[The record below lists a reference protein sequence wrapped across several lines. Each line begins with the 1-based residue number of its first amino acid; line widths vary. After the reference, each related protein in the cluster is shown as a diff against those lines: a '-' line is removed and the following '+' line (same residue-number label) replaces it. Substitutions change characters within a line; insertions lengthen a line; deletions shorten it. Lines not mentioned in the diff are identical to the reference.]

1 MLRVALTGG
10 IATGK
15 SYVARRLAS
24 LGIPT
29 IDADVLAHQALR
41 AGTRSAEAVR
51 RRFGAEVVQSDGAID
66 RRRLGAIV
74 FADPEARADLESILH
89 PEVYSAIDRW
99 FSDQERPGVPDDGRF
114 AVADIPLLFETGREG
129 AFDRVIVAACPPEMQ
144 LERAMARDRLT
155 REQASAR
162 LDAQWPIGEKVRLAD
177 LVIRT
182 DGTFDETDAQIDR
195 VVASLAREAADL
207 S

>member
-29 IDADVLAHQALR
+29 IDADVLAHQALQ
-41 AGTRSAEAVR
+41 AGTRSAAEVR
-51 RRFGAEVVQSDGAID
+51 RRFGAAVVQSDGAID

-74 FADPEARADLESILH
+74 FADPDARADLERIVH

-99 FSDQERPGVPDDGRF
+99 FSDQERPGAPADGRF

-129 AFDRVIVAACPPEMQ
+129 AFDRVIVAACPQELQ
-144 LERAMARDRLT
+144 VERAMARDRLT
-155 REQASAR
+155 REEARAR
-162 LDAQWPIGEKVRLAD
+162 LAAQWPISEKVRLAD
-177 LVIRT
+177 FVIRT
-182 DGTFDETDAQIDR
+182 DGTFEETDAQIER
-195 VVASLAREAADL
+195 VVAMLGREAADL
-207 S
+207 P